1 MKCGQMPFETKE
13 KSATRYTCKECGV
26 EVKRE
31 RDEFKRGCECNGGI
45 VASLYA
51 TAYGESKVAS

>member
-1 MKCGQMPFETKE
+1 MPFETKE
-13 KSATRYTCKECGV
+13 KSLTRYTCKECGV

-31 RDEFKRGCECNGGI
+31 RDEFIRGCECNGAI

>member
-1 MKCGQMPFETKE
+1 MIDVKQKPPTI
-13 KSATRYTCKECGV
+13 YTCKECGV

-31 RDEFKRGCECNGGI
+31 GDEFKRGCECNGGI
-45 VASLYA
+45 VASLHA

>member
-1 MKCGQMPFETKE
+1 MIDVKQKPPTI
-13 KSATRYTCKECGV
+13 YTCKECGV

-31 RDEFKRGCECNGGI
+31 GDEFKRQCLNRACDAPI
-45 VASLYA
+45 IASLHA

>member
-1 MKCGQMPFETKE
+1 MTDLKPKPPT
-13 KSATRYTCKECGV
+13 TYTCKECGV

-31 RDEFKRGCECNGGI
+31 GDKFKRGCECNGGI
-45 VASLYA
+45 VASLHA

>member
-1 MKCGQMPFETKE
+1 MITTPKPKPE
-13 KSATRYTCKECGV
+13 TRYSCKECGV

>member
-1 MKCGQMPFETKE
+1 MIDVKPKPE
-13 KSATRYTCKECGV
+13 TRYTCKECGV

-31 RDEFKRGCECNGGI
+31 GDEFKRPCLNGACNAPI
-45 VASLYA
+45 IASLYA

>member
-1 MKCGQMPFETKE
+1 MPFETKE
-13 KSATRYTCKECGV
+13 KSLTRYTCKECGV

-51 TAYGESKVAS
+51 TAYGESKVSS